1 MASTDVSTQRGIG
14 PSMKHFILLALTLMS
29 VIIAGT
35 ASAQDAV
42 NPKAPPNEFVQA
54 VGDRALNAVRN
65 DAAAKAGDL
74 QRINELVDQYLL
86 PYVNFEKTTRL
97 AAGQHWRKATPEQRK
112 ALVDA
117 FKGTLLR
124 TYGGALADVDKIAS
138 LQTLP
143 FRGDPNAKDVVVRST
158 FLQRNGPA
166 IAVDYRLENTPEG
179 WKIYDLNVEG
189 IWLIQTYRT
198 QFTEQVN
205 RHGIDGLIA
214 TLNQKNLP
222 AQAPPKAN

>member
-1 MASTDVSTQRGIG
+1 MARPEPYTRRGIG
-14 PSMKHFILLALTLMS
+14 SSMTSFMLLALVLMLIGLRG
-29 VIIAGT
+29 VA
-35 ASAQDAV
+35 AAQDSV
-42 NPKAPPNEFVQA
+42 NPKGPPNEFVQA

-74 QRINELVDQYLL
+74 KRINELVDQYLL
-86 PYVNFEKTTRL
+86 PYVDFDKTTRL
-97 AAGQHWRKATPEQRK
+97 AAGPHWRKATPEQRK
-112 ALVDA
+112 ALIAA

-143 FRGDPNAKDVVVRST
+143 FRGDANAKDVVVRSN

-166 IAVDYRLENTPEG
+166 VAVDYRLESTPDG
-179 WKIYDLNVEG
+179 WKIYDVNVEG

-198 QFTEQVN
+198 QFNEQIN
-205 RHGIDGLIA
+205 RDGIDGLIA
-214 TLNQKNLP
+214 ALNQRNRSAL
-222 AQAPPKAN
+222 AAPKAQ

>member
-1 MASTDVSTQRGIG
+1 MSRSYRFTQRGTAASIK
-14 PSMKHFILLALTLMS
+14 SFMLLALALIF
-29 VIIAGT
+29 VQVAG
-35 ASAQDAV
+35 AAVAQEGI
-42 NPKAPPNEFVQA
+42 NPKGPPNDFVQA

-74 QRINELVDQYLL
+74 KRIDELVDQYLL
-86 PYVNFEKTTRL
+86 PYVDFDKTTRL
-97 AAGQHWRKATPEQRK
+97 AAGPHWRKATPEQRK
-112 ALVDA
+112 ALIAA

-143 FRGDPNAKDVVVRST
+143 FRSDPNAKDVVVRSN

-166 IAVDYRLENTPEG
+166 IAVDYRLENTADG
-179 WKIYDLNVEG
+179 WKIYDINVEG

-198 QFTEQVN
+198 QFNEQVN
-205 RHGIDGLIA
+205 RNGIQGLIDA
-214 TLNQKNLP
+214 LNQRNQSGVT
-222 AQAPPKAN
+222 APKAS

>member
-1 MASTDVSTQRGIG
+1 MTSTDLYTQRGIG
-14 PSMKHFILLALTLMS
+14 PLMKHLVLLALTL
-29 VIIAGT
+29 VLVHVAGT
-35 ASAQDAV
+35 AAAQNGV

-97 AAGQHWRKATPEQRK
+97 TAGQHWRKATPEQRK
-112 ALVDA
+112 ALVAA

-124 TYGGALADVDKIAS
+124 TYGGALSDVDKIAS

-166 IAVDYRLENTPEG
+166 VAVDYRLENTPDG

-198 QFTEQVN
+198 QFTQQVN
-205 RHGIDGLIA
+205 QNGIQGLIDA
-214 TLNQKNLP
+214 LNQKNQSDQVMP
-222 AQAPPKAN
+222 QAG

>member
-1 MASTDVSTQRGIG
+1 
-14 PSMKHFILLALTLMS
+14 
-29 VIIAGT
+29 
-35 ASAQDAV
+35 
-42 NPKAPPNEFVQA
+42 VQA

-74 QRINELVDQYLL
+74 KRINELVDQYLL
-86 PYVNFEKTTRL
+86 PYVDFDKTTRL
-97 AAGQHWRKATPEQRK
+97 AAGPHWRKATPEQRK
-112 ALVDA
+112 ALIAA

-143 FRGDPNAKDVVVRST
+143 FRGDANAKDVVVRSN

-166 IAVDYRLENTPEG
+166 VAVDYRLESTPDG
-179 WKIYDLNVEG
+179 WKIYDVNVEG

-198 QFTEQVN
+198 QFNEQIN
-205 RHGIDGLIA
+205 RDGIDGLIA
-214 TLNQKNLP
+214 ALNQRNRSAL
-222 AQAPPKAN
+222 AAPKAQ

>member
-1 MASTDVSTQRGIG
+1 
-14 PSMKHFILLALTLMS
+14 MKSFVLLALTLTFMLF
-29 VIIAGT
+29 AGV
-35 ASAQDAV
+35 AAAQSGI
-42 NPKAPPNEFVQA
+42 NPKGPPNEFVQA

-74 QRINELVDQYLL
+74 KRINELVDQYLL
-86 PYVNFEKTTRL
+86 PYVDFDKTTRL
-97 AAGQHWRKATPEQRK
+97 AAGPHWRKATPEQRK
-112 ALVDA
+112 ALIAA

-143 FRGDPNAKDVVVRST
+143 FRGDANAKDVVVRSN

-166 IAVDYRLENTPEG
+166 VAVDYRLESTPDG
-179 WKIYDLNVEG
+179 WKIYDVNVEG

-198 QFTEQVN
+198 QFNEQIN
-205 RHGIDGLIA
+205 RDGVDGLIA
-214 TLNQKNLP
+214 ALNQRNRSAL
-222 AQAPPKAN
+222 AAPKAQ

>member
-1 MASTDVSTQRGIG
+1 M
-14 PSMKHFILLALTLMS
+14 LLALVLMLIGLRG
-29 VIIAGT
+29 VA
-35 ASAQDAV
+35 AAQDSV
-42 NPKAPPNEFVQA
+42 NPKGPPNEFVQA

-74 QRINELVDQYLL
+74 KRINELVDQYLL
-86 PYVNFEKTTRL
+86 PYVDFDKTTRL
-97 AAGQHWRKATPEQRK
+97 AAGPHWRKATPEQRK
-112 ALVDA
+112 ALIAA

-143 FRGDPNAKDVVVRST
+143 FRGDANAKDVVVRSN

-166 IAVDYRLENTPEG
+166 VAVDYRLESTPDG
-179 WKIYDLNVEG
+179 WKIYDVNVEG

-198 QFTEQVN
+198 QFNEQIN
-205 RHGIDGLIA
+205 RDGIDGLIA
-214 TLNQKNLP
+214 ALNQRNRSAL
-222 AQAPPKAN
+222 AAPKAQ